1 MISTADFIRI
11 VRDEL
16 DLPLANADL
25 ERDFDQVVH
34 WDSLHMVRLVSV
46 LERETGRRLPVGRLL
61 VQRSLRD
68 IYTLITAPAAA

>member
-34 WDSLHMVRLVSV
+34 WDSMHMIRLIAV
-46 LERETGRRLPVGRLL
+46 LERETGRRLPIGRLL
-61 VQRSLRD
+61 VQRSFRD
-68 IYTLITAPAAA
+68 IYQLVSAPAAA